1 MNLSINARDAMPN
14 GGTLSISLQNVRL
27 DEQEATLHFGAIPG
41 PYVVLSV
48 KDTGTGIPTEII
60 DRIFDPFFT
69 TKEPGKGTGLG
80 LSTVLNIVKN
90 HNGFIDVQS
99 EIGKG
104 TEFKIFFPANEEQ
117 TEIQIPQDRIDHIGH
132 GETILVVDDE
142 ASLQELLR
150 ITLEERNFKVLSAL
164 DAIEAIKV
172 YAENHENIDV
182 VLLDMLMPKL
192 NGPSTIPEL
201 RKINSEVKIVGMS
214 GSMFENLSLE
224 MKVLMKELPFL
235 QKPFYS
241 EEVVTL
247 LNDVLYGVRKTCV
260 VA

>member
-1 MNLSINARDAMPN
+1 
-14 GGTLSISLQNVRL
+14 
-27 DEQEATLHFGAIPG
+27 
-41 PYVVLSV
+41 
-48 KDTGTGIPTEII
+48 
-60 DRIFDPFFT
+60 
-69 TKEPGKGTGLG
+69 
-80 LSTVLNIVKN
+80 
-90 HNGFIDVQS
+90 
-99 EIGKG
+99 
-104 TEFKIFFPANEEQ
+104 
-117 TEIQIPQDRIDHIGH
+117 
-132 GETILVVDDE
+132 
-142 ASLQELLR
+142 
-150 ITLEERNFKVLSAL
+150 L

-214 GSMFENLSLE
+214 GSMFENLSIE

>member
-1 MNLSINARDAMPN
+1 M
-14 GGTLSISLQNVRL
+14 
-27 DEQEATLHFGAIPG
+27 
-41 PYVVLSV
+41 
-48 KDTGTGIPTEII
+48 
-60 DRIFDPFFT
+60 
-69 TKEPGKGTGLG
+69 
-80 LSTVLNIVKN
+80 LNIVKN